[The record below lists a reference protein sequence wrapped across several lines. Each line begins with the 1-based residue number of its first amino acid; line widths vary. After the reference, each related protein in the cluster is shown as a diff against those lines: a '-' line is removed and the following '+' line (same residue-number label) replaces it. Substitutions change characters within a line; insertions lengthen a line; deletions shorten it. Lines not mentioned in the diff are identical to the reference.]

1 VAQCGRLLKKNQIDI
16 IENMLGLVWTKSQPL
31 LAVHLIIA
39 VLAAFIF
46 ALAAPVHSYEFEIMG
61 KGSDTYYA
69 SPVTIIECLAVVPK
83 ISETNVKNNF
93 SPLRLASLR
102 LFIFLGIYNII
113 LAFLKS
119 SFMGSVHLYPLNIKN
134 SISLKLRI

>member
-1 VAQCGRLLKKNQIDI
+1 LLKKNQIDM
-16 IENMLGLVWTKSQPL
+16 IEYMLGLAWTKSQPL

-46 ALAAPVHSYEFEIMG
+46 AAEAPVHSYEFEIMG
-61 KGSDTYYA
+61 TGSDTYYS

-83 ISETNVKNNF
+83 ISESNVKNTF

-119 SFMGSVHLYPLNIKN
+119 HFAGSVQLYPINIKS
-134 SISLKLRI
+134 SILLKLRI